1 MAGLVSLASSVT
13 ASATGASLT
22 ASGLASG
29 SAGTGSML
37 TGASFSVVVIF
48 VNKWS
53 EIWSRAV
60 GSSLPR
66 SVWSASG
73 ESGLSL
79 RRVGA
84 SWKSGAVVRGKT
96 CARLCRRDASDG
108 SRGHLMSS
116 RCFSGTQKRVDR
128 HAPADQS
135 VRQPL
140 LLPAPPLFSRDGQH
154 SGSNEGTSPGRRV
167 AAGFDALDPA
177 GRRGDALPPRN
188 ARIAAERRL
197 ARAPRRALLVL
208 RPIPPGPSRS
218 RC

>member
-1 MAGLVSLASSVT
+1 MGRRGFSGLGISLAGLVSLASSVT

-108 SRGHLMSS
+108 SRGHLVSS
-116 RCFSGTQKRVDR
+116 RCFSGTQNTRGSARTSRPVSE
-128 HAPADQS
+128 AAAASASPSS
-135 VRQPL
+135 VFP
-140 LLPAPPLFSRDGQH
+140 
-154 SGSNEGTSPGRRV
+154 RRT
-167 AAGFDALDPA
+167 AQRF
-177 GRRGDALPPRN
+177 
-188 ARIAAERRL
+188 ERRHI
-197 ARAPRRALLVL
+197 ARAPSSGGV
-208 RPIPPGPSRS
+208 
-218 RC
+218 

>member
-1 MAGLVSLASSVT
+1 MAERSGLGRRGFSGLGISLAGLVSLASSVT

-48 VNKWS
+48 VKKWS
-53 EIWSRAV
+53 EIWYRAV

-84 SWKSGAVVRGKT
+84 SWKTGAMARGKT
-96 CARLCRRDASDG
+96 CAGLCRRDASDG
-108 SRGHLMSS
+108 DLEVTSSVGAVPGHSSRQSRGSARGGRPTAS
-116 RCFSGTQKRVDR
+116 RCF
-128 HAPADQS
+128 
-135 VRQPL
+135 
-140 LLPAPPLFSRDGQH
+140 
-154 SGSNEGTSPGRRV
+154 
-167 AAGFDALDPA
+167 
-177 GRRGDALPPRN
+177 
-188 ARIAAERRL
+188 
-197 ARAPRRALLVL
+197 
-208 RPIPPGPSRS
+208 
-218 RC
+218 C